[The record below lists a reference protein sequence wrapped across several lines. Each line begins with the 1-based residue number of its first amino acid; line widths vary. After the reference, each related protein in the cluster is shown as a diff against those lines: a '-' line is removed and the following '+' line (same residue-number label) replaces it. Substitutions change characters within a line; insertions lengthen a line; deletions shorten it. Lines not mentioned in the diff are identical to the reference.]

1 MVEIKIRNLTPHPV
15 TVLGED
21 GKVLLTLEPEGVI
34 PRVREEHIPDGEVMV
49 GDVTVP
55 IARINYADVED
66 LPAPQPGVYL
76 VVSLLVAQAA
86 PDRPDLL
93 VPIGQVRDSQGRI
106 IGCRGLGRLS
116 SAPQAPTYTLV
127 STRINSD
134 PATLDNGI
142 FLIGSDGSKRHLAPT
157 PGRLSDR
164 EINSYGFRR
173 VGEWQSEPPFSEWVE
188 VVPL

>member
-1 MVEIKIRNLTPHPV
+1 MIRNLTPHPV
-15 TVLGED
+15 TIYGENGEVLAAFESE
-21 GKVLLTLEPEGVI
+21 GKDAI
-34 PRVREEHIPDGEVMV
+34 PRVREEHIFDGTITVDGVPVPVYRVQYTKV
-49 GDVTVP
+49 G
-55 IARINYADVED
+55 N
-66 LPAPQPGVYL
+66 LPPKRPGVNL
-76 VVSLLVAQAA
+76 IVSMLTAQAA
-86 PDRPDLL
+86 EPDRDDLL
-93 VPIGQVRDSQGRI
+93 VPIGQVRDEQGRI

-116 SAPQAPTYTLV
+116 SAPQAPRYFLDSV
-127 STRINSD
+127 HINND

-142 FLIGSDGSKRHLAPT
+142 FLRGTDGTERHLSPD

>member
-1 MVEIKIRNLTPHPV
+1 MIRNLTPHPV
-15 TVLGED
+15 TILGED
-21 GKVLLTLEPEGVI
+21 GGAVLTLQPEGII
-34 PRVREEHIPDGEVMV
+34 PRVREKHVADGEVTV

-55 IARINYADVED
+55 IARIHYADVED
-66 LPAPQPGVYL
+66 LPAQKHGVHL

-93 VPIGQVRDSQGRI
+93 VPIGQVRDEQGRI

-164 EINSYGFRR
+164 EIRAFGFRR
-173 VGEWQSEPPFSEWVE
+173 VGEWQSNPPHSEWVE
-188 VVPL
+188 VAPL